1 MTFLTIFTAPKPFT
15 DPHINTIQRN
25 AILSWLNLG
34 PEVEVLLVGDETGM
48 KEVADEYGIS
58 QLANVTR
65 NDFGTPHVKSIFTL
79 ARQASESPVLA
90 YVNADIM
97 LLPDFVLASKTVSDQ
112 IDKFLVVGQR
122 WNLDITEILDFS
134 QGWDQR
140 LEADIEARGELHRAV
155 GSDYFIFPHSLYV
168 DMPDFAIGRPGWDNW
183 MIYHARQK
191 SWPVVDGTQSITVV
205 HQNHDYS
212 HLPGGKPPY
221 TLPEGR
227 LNKSLAGADENLYM
241 ISDSDKQLTNGKIH
255 NPRLTLPR
263 IVRRIEIWL
272 TPADGRGNGFRGTL
286 ARFAFR
292 LRKKMV

>member
-34 PEVEVLLVGDETGM
+34 PEVEVLIVGEESGM
-48 KEVADEYGIS
+48 QEVAAEYGVR
-58 QLANVTR
+58 QLPDVTR
-65 NDFGTPHVKSIFTL
+65 NDFGTPHVKSIFAL
-79 ARQASESPVLA
+79 ARQASDSPMLA

-97 LLPDFVLASKTVSDQ
+97 LLPDFVEAARTVSGQLDN
-112 IDKFLVVGQR
+112 FLVIGQR
-122 WNLDITEILDFS
+122 WNLEITAVLDFS
-134 QGWDQR
+134 PGWDQR
-140 LEADIEARGELHRAV
+140 LEEDIETRGELHRAV
-155 GSDYFIFPHSLYV
+155 GSDYFIFPHSLFI

-183 MIYHARQK
+183 MIYHAQQEN
-191 SWPVVDGTQSITVV
+191 WPVVDGTPSITVV

-255 NPRLTLPR
+255 TPRMTLPR
-263 IVRRIEIWL
+263 AVRRVEIWL
-272 TPADGRGNGFRGTL
+272 RPSDGKREGLRGSL
-286 ARFAFR
+286 AHMAFR
-292 LRKKMV
+292 LRKKLV